1 MGAILRVGLRMI
13 LLNGHAE
20 PRVRN
25 SEGCTVLPC
34 GCAHLERE
42 WVQMCDTHGT
52 EYRERHALA
61 KLEHAARIATANTEV

>member
-1 MGAILRVGLRMI
+1 ML

-42 WVQMCDTHGT
+42 WVQMCDAHGA
-52 EYRERHALA
+52 EWQAL
-61 KLEHAARIATANTEV
+61 HDAARIAHAATLQQE